1 MNKSPSQTRMIQG
14 STYDFEQTTQ
24 AITQW
29 LKFFFGFLMFTA
41 QVIGIYMMSN
51 WNNYLNQNFKFNFNQ
66 TLLNYAYIFTVGI
79 PITVVGGILI
89 SVIAYCI
96 HKRISSQRKEKD
108 EEGTT
113 DVFRY
118 SFGVFVII
126 ICGTYIIGIG
136 YGLFLIIK
144 MKEKGS
150 VFVDIHR
157 FIVMYLFI
165 GLNILIG
172 SGLVLCGIWIL
183 YIINQKIAMKRG
195 KIKLDEEL
203 MNNFEGKRPKEMQ
216 NLHILNANVKSSC
229 DSKNINEDMSDNKLE
244 K

>member
-1 MNKSPSQTRMIQG
+1 MIKSASQTGMFQR

-29 LKFFFGFLMFTA
+29 LKFFFSFLMFIA
-41 QVIGIYMMSN
+41 QIIGIYMMSN
-51 WNNYLNQNFKFNFNQ
+51 WNNYLNQNFKFDFNQ
-66 TLLNYAYIFTVGI
+66 TLLNYVYIFTVGI
-79 PITVVGGILI
+79 PVIVVGGILL

-108 EEGTT
+108 EEGST

-144 MKEKGS
+144 MNEKES
-150 VFVDIHR
+150 VFVDIYR

-165 GLNILIG
+165 CLNLLIG
-172 SGLVLCGIWIL
+172 FGLVLCGIWIL
-183 YIINQKIAMKRG
+183 YVINKKIEIKRG
-195 KIKLDEEL
+195 KLKLDEEL
-203 MNNFEGKRPKEMQ
+203 MNDFEGKKHKEMQ
-216 NLHILNANVKSSC
+216 NIQSQNPNVKSSS
-229 DSKNINEDMSDNKLE
+229 DSKNASDNKLE